1 MKQGHTPFGYKI
13 VNGKAVVDEKD
24 SKILKKIYEN
34 YLNGKSLKNSAKD
47 AGIDALHSSVSRMLL
62 NKRYLGD
69 DYYPQLIDNETYDR
83 VVEEKKKR
91 ASALGRTDRVK
102 PKEKVEIPQKFKM
115 QKPTQKLSD
124 PFANASYLYSLIE
137 SEG

>member
-13 VNGKAVVDEKD
+13 VNGKAIVDEKN
-24 SKILKKIYEN
+24 SNILMKIYEN
-34 YLNGKSLKNSAKD
+34 YLSGKSLATSAKD

-69 DYYPQLIDNETYDR
+69 DYYPPLIDKETYDR

-91 ASALGRTDRVK
+91 SSALGRTDRVK
-102 PKEKVEIPQKFKM
+102 PKEKVKIPQKFKM
-115 QKPTQKLSD
+115 QKPTQEFSD
-124 PFANASYLYSLIE
+124 PFMNAFYLYSLIE